1 MKLPRDCSA
10 GSLVKA
16 LACLG
21 YSPTRQSG
29 SHVRVT
35 TTVGGE
41 HHVTIPSHDPIRLG
55 TLHAVLKDVADHHA
69 ITVDDLLQ
77 KLGI

>member
-1 MKLPRDCSA
+1 
-10 GSLVKA
+10 
-16 LACLG
+16 
-21 YSPTRQSG
+21 
-29 SHVRVT
+29 VT